1 MELRIEKINKHY
13 KKKHALKDFSCVFN
27 EGVNILLGPNG
38 AGKSTLMNG
47 IADIINLD
55 SGNIYFN
62 NESTLKL
69 GKHFRKQLG
78 YLPQNPEFYPFFTG
92 KQIIDY
98 FAVLKGLGKDEYN
111 PEELLAKVNLSEAI
125 NLRCG
130 GYSGGMK
137 RRLGIAVTLLGSP
150 AVLILDE
157 PTAGLDP
164 KERITF
170 KNTLKEL
177 SDNHIII
184 MATHIISDAEDV
196 GCKMVLINNGEKLT
210 EGSMESLVDS
220 VKSEINRQEVSL
232 DDVYL
237 HWFNDR

>member
-1 MELRIEKINKHY
+1 MELRVEEINKHY
-13 KKKHALKDFSCVFN
+13 KKKHALKNFSCVFN
-27 EGVNILLGPNG
+27 EGVNVLLGPNG

-55 SGNIYFN
+55 SGNIYYN
-62 NESTLKL
+62 NESTIKL
-69 GKHFRKQLG
+69 GKQFRKQLG

-98 FAVLKGLGKDEYN
+98 FAVLKGLEKDEYN
-111 PEELLAKVNLSEAI
+111 SKELLEKVNLTEAT
-125 NLRCG
+125 NLCCG

-137 RRLGIAVTLLGSP
+137 RRLGIAITLLGNP
-150 AVLILDE
+150 DVLILDE

-170 KNTLKEL
+170 RNTLKEL

-196 GCKMVLINNGEKLT
+196 GCKMILINNGEKLT
-210 EGSMESLVDS
+210 DGSMDSLIERVKIESD
-220 VKSEINRQEVSL
+220 RQEISL